1 MNLLSLEYQGCCEPQ
16 TKADLH
22 MTNKLIILSTCGSEE
37 EAAKIAQHLVDRR
50 LAACVNVIPQ
60 VKSVYRWQ
68 QKVESAQE
76 WLLLVK
82 TTAERFALVRD
93 EICGLHSYEL
103 PELIAIPID
112 DGSTAYLAW
121 IEDNVK

>member
-1 MNLLSLEYQGCCEPQ
+1 
-16 TKADLH
+16 
-22 MTNKLIILSTCGSEE
+22 MTDKLIVLSTCGSEE
-37 EAAKIAQHLVDRR
+37 QAARIAQHLVENR
-50 LAACVNVIPQ
+50 LAACVNVVPQ

-68 QKVESAQE
+68 EKVESAQE

-93 EICGLHSYEL
+93 EIRRLHSYEL
-103 PELIAIPID
+103 PECIAIPIG
-112 DGSTAYLAW
+112 DGSAAYLQW

>member
-1 MNLLSLEYQGCCEPQ
+1 
-16 TKADLH
+16 

-37 EAAKIAQHLVDRR
+37 EAAKIAQHLVDNR

-93 EICGLHSYEL
+93 EIRGLHSYEL
-103 PELIAIPID
+103 PECIAIAID
-112 DGSTAYLAW
+112 DGSAAYLEW